1 MVALRALL
9 YSVAVFAALAVIS
22 LIVAAIM
29 RLMYAILHKNEKKS
43 DSETSV
49 DSGVAPQ

>member
-9 YSVAVFAALAVIS
+9 YSLAVFGTLAVIS

-29 RLMYAILHKNEKKS
+29 RLMFVILHKNGKKV
-43 DSETSV
+43 ETENNV
-49 DSGVAPQ
+49 ESGVTPQ

>member
-9 YSVAVFAALAVIS
+9 YSLAVFAALAVIA

-29 RLMYAILHKNEKKS
+29 RLMYYILHKGGKKAGPENE
-43 DSETSV
+43 SE
-49 DSGVAPQ
+49 SGVVS